1 VKFNVA
7 FELTS
12 HDLAVALADRADRRT
27 GTTEEVERWL
37 RGRRK
42 REIRYLAQE
51 RLEAHGDPD
60 QWPGRDELPFYD
72 CARETIQKLWP
83 EGA

>member
-1 VKFNVA
+1 MKFNVA

-12 HDLAVALADRADRRT
+12 HDLAVALAARADNRT
-27 GTTEEVERWL
+27 GSTEEVERWL

-42 REIRYLAQE
+42 REIRYLAQA
-51 RLEAHGDPD
+51 RLEGYGSPD

-72 CARETIQKLWP
+72 CARQIVQKLWP
-83 EGA
+83 KGA